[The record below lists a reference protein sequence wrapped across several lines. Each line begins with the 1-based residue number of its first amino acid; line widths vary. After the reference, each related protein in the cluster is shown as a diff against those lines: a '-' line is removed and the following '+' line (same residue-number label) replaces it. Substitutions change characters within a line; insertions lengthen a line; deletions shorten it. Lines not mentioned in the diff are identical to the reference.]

1 MKEKISTGNNKF
13 KKEMIFALIWIGT
26 YFLLVILANILS
38 NIVIKIPDSINALVE
53 LLFSVVVIAFLRKKK
68 LLSYYGINTLKKLN
82 FKNLLFCIPM
92 IIISFANLL
101 FGIHINYS
109 WQQIILISIE
119 MLGIGFSEEM
129 LFRSFLI
136 RAIQNKNQKVAI
148 LLPSIIFG
156 VAHFANLFGGADVIG
171 TLLQSIYATAFGV
184 MCSIFFCK
192 TNNIIPCMICH
203 SVIDV
208 TSTFLPNNLSL
219 GYQYL
224 YCIAFIVPSLFY
236 ALYLYKTKRTLIK
249 IID

>member
-1 MKEKISTGNNKF
+1 
-13 KKEMIFALIWIGT
+13 
-26 YFLLVILANILS
+26 
-38 NIVIKIPDSINALVE
+38 
-53 LLFSVVVIAFLRKKK
+53 
-68 LLSYYGINTLKKLN
+68 
-82 FKNLLFCIPM
+82 
-92 IIISFANLL
+92 
-101 FGIHINYS
+101 
-109 WQQIILISIE
+109 

-156 VAHFANLFGGADVIG
+156 AAHFANLFGGADVVG
-171 TLLQSIYATAFGV
+171 TLLQVIYATAFGL
-184 MCSIFFCK
+184 MCSMFLYK

-203 SVIDV
+203 SI
-208 TSTFLPNNLSL
+208 TNITNIFLPNNLSL

-224 YCIAFIVPSLFY
+224 CCIAFIVPSLFY